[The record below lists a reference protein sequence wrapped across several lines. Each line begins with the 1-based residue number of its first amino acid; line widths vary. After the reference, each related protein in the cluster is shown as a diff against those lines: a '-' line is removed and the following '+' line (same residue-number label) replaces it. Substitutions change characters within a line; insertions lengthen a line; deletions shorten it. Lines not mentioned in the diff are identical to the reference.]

1 MDQAT
6 TSEEGEMKFSGRW
19 CRRWGGWSAGDEWK
33 SCLRWTDEYN
43 RNIPDVCK
51 WPFENTRRTTVAL
64 AIEAMNS
71 DGDFVTKY
79 VNGKVEMHPLAKM
92 KVILKKSTRDS
103 KRYRQEMLVW
113 KIRLRYCS
121 SKYG

>member
-1 MDQAT
+1 VLA
-6 TSEEGEMKFSGRW
+6 TSENHVF
-19 CRRWGGWSAGDEWK
+19 DEP
-33 SCLRWTDEYN
+33 TNTIEIYQTFVN
-43 RNIPDVCK
+43 V
-51 WPFENTRRTTVAL
+51 FENTRRTTVAL

-103 KRYRQEMLVW
+103 KRYRQEMLV
-113 KIRLRYCS
+113 
-121 SKYG
+121 